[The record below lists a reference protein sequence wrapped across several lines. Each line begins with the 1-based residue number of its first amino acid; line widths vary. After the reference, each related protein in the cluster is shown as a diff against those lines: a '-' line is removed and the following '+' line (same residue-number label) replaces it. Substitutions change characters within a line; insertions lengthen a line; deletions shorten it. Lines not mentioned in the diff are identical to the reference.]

1 MHNPS
6 AEHEGFYLHACYS
19 YHDLPNRYWKKYQV
33 ASKLVNT
40 VRSMTPK
47 VIVYTDLAKCI
58 LMENGPNADFEA
70 WFYDRKY
77 TMYYTFGE
85 W

>member
-1 MHNPS
+1 M
-6 AEHEGFYLHACYS
+6 
-19 YHDLPNRYWKKYQV
+19 

-70 WFYDRKY
+70 WFYDSKCNY
-77 TMYYTFGE
+77 MFGG
-85 W
+85 